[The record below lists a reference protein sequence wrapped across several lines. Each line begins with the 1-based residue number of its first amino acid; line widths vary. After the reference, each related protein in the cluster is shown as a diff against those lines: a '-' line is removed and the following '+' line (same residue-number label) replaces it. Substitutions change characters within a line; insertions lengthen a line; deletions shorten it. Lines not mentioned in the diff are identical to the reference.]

1 MVGRTCQESNFT
13 LRTAQVK
20 STWQKPLLF
29 KECKSCQGQLALSTH
44 RVQNRAQ
51 NSHKKSFLFQKM
63 SVKADAETSEFIV
76 RQIRPHIW
84 PKIFTWTYK
93 PQFGKA
99 FTKLQ
104 ILYIWSVSAI
114 MGFLMFLY
122 VLWNLYLYAY
132 GI

>member
-1 MVGRTCQESNFT
+1 MQILS
-13 LRTAQVK
+13 RTAGTFHAQ
-20 STWQKPLLF
+20 STKQSSKLSQKKF
-29 KECKSCQGQLALSTH
+29 
-44 RVQNRAQ
+44 
-51 NSHKKSFLFQKM
+51 
-63 SVKADAETSEFIV
+63 AETSEFIV

-114 MGFLMFLY
+114 MGFLMLLY